1 MSEEEQNVA
10 LGRAVVEYGA
20 TQKQLA
26 AIFSEIELIAAA
38 LRRTAY
44 FLSPG
49 DRDDAP
55 PSGVR
60 TGAAP
65 PPDVVESIRRIPSS
79 EKLLALLEEAAVKT
93 ARKRDLARL
102 LKQAGAE
109 PAQ

>member
-26 AIFSEIELIAAA
+26 AIFSELESIAAA
-38 LRRTAY
+38 MRTTAY

-49 DRDDAP
+49 GRDDAAQSP
-55 PSGVR
+55 LRSGAEVPADVR
-60 TGAAP
+60 AAL
-65 PPDVVESIRRIPSS
+65 ERIPPR
-79 EKLLALLEEAAVKT
+79 EKLLALLNDAGEKA
-93 ARKRDLARL
+93 ARKRDLARI

-109 PAQ
+109 PAG